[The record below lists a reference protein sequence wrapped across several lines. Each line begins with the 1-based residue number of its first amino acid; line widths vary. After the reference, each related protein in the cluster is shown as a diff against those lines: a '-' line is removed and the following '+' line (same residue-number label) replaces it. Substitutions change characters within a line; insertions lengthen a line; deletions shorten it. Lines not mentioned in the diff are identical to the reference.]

1 MKSLRYL
8 AAVCIVVL
16 AAIFVQELAVGFAI
30 PDFNPR
36 NHLRFTPSTGSL
48 PVLGPRNKHLRL
60 IKNSGDY
67 NVSVIFNQHGFRDSK
82 DVSVATKNDVVVVGD
97 SFAFGWGVEQD
108 ERVSEQLQG
117 LIGRNVYNIAA
128 PAGVL
133 GYGKLLEYA
142 KFVGADIRYVVVFF
156 NMFGDIKDY
165 DKLLEYGL
173 RKTEKEEKKPIQL
186 RLLDMKNYLIANSA
200 LYFLITNL
208 ITQND
213 YLRHLAIKA
222 GFIIPLSTVAKSSIN
237 DKAIVSSVNHL
248 KLITK
253 GYEAIVVVVPNRG
266 IWIGKNK
273 SHERKIHAKFIRTLK
288 NSGLRFI
295 DMRKAQE
302 LGGNPMRF
310 HFKNDGHWEP
320 IGHKLAASRLAYQ
333 MIFKTENRRQ
343 IK

>member
-1 MKSLRYL
+1 MKSLRFL
-8 AAVCIVVL
+8 AAVCLVVL
-16 AAIFVQELAVGFAI
+16 VAIFLQELAVGFAI

-36 NHLRFTPSTGSL
+36 NHLKFIRSNGSL
-48 PVLGPRNKHLRL
+48 PVLGPPNKQFRL
-60 IKNSGDY
+60 VKNSGDY

-82 DVSVATKNDVVVVGD
+82 DVSVATKNDVAVVGD

-108 ERVSEQLQG
+108 QRVSEQLQG

-142 KFVGADIRYVVVFF
+142 KFIGANIGYVVVLF
-156 NMFGDIKDY
+156 NMSGDISDY
-165 DKLLEYGL
+165 DKLLEDNL
-173 RKTEKEEKKPIQL
+173 RKIEEEEKKPTQL
-186 RLLDMKNYLIANSA
+186 RLHDVKNYLNDNSA
-200 LYFLITNL
+200 LYFLITSL
-208 ITQND
+208 ITQTD
-213 YLRHLAIKA
+213 YLRLLALKA
-222 GFIIPLSTVAKSSIN
+222 KFIIPLSTVAKSSIN
-237 DKAIVSSVNHL
+237 DKAIISSVNHL

-295 DMRKAQE
+295 DMRKTLE
-302 LGGNPMRF
+302 RGGDPMRF
-310 HFKNDGHWEP
+310 HFKNDGHWRP
-320 IGHKLAASRLAYQ
+320 IGHKLAASLLAHQ

-343 IK
+343 DK